1 MFRPMPLAEQLDRM
15 ARSARQASR
24 KLACLSEEERNGALM
39 AMGEAIDRSAASIQK
54 ANLQDLEAGRRS
66 GLSSAMLDRLELTD
80 ARIAAMSRGLREVA
94 ELPDPVGRVLDRRER
109 PNGLRLHKV
118 ATPLGVI
125 LIIYESRPNV
135 TVDAAGLCLKSG
147 NATILRGG
155 KEALHSN
162 RILAR
167 TMVEA
172 ARERSSGFP
181 QEAIQVVPVTDRE
194 AVPILLSMTGLIDL
208 CMPRGGEGLIRAVS
222 ESARIP
228 VIKHHRGLCHVYVDR
243 DADPQRAVSIPLN
256 AKTQRPGVCNA
267 METLLIDQA
276 LDPGLIARIVGA
288 LAEKG
293 VEIRGDGWLR
303 EVLKGRLPAGARL
316 VEAEPEDW
324 DREYLDLILAARSV
338 PGADKAIEHVNEH
351 GSGLSEAIVTE
362 NPGTARR
369 FLEQV
374 DASAVYWNASTR
386 FTDGAEFGLGAEIG
400 ISTDKIGARGPMGL
414 EELTSYKWL
423 GYGEGHIRV

>member
-1 MFRPMPLAEQLDRM
+1 
-15 ARSARQASR
+15 
-24 KLACLSEEERNGALM
+24 
-39 AMGEAIDRSAASIQK
+39 
-54 ANLQDLEAGRRS
+54 
-66 GLSSAMLDRLELTD
+66 MLDRLELTD

-243 DADPQRAVSIPLN
+243 DADPQRAVSHTPQRQD
-256 AKTQRPGVCNA
+256 AASRCVQRHGDPADRPGPGPG
-267 METLLIDQA
+267 IDRPDRWSPGGEGGG
-276 LDPGLIARIVGA
+276 DPR
-288 LAEKG
+288 
-293 VEIRGDGWLR
+293 RR
-303 EVLKGRLPAGARL
+303 
-316 VEAEPEDW
+316 
-324 DREYLDLILAARSV
+324 LAAGRS
-338 PGADKAIEHVNEH
+338 
-351 GSGLSEAIVTE
+351 
-362 NPGTARR
+362 
-369 FLEQV
+369 
-374 DASAVYWNASTR
+374 
-386 FTDGAEFGLGAEIG
+386 
-400 ISTDKIGARGPMGL
+400 
-414 EELTSYKWL
+414 
-423 GYGEGHIRV
+423 